1 MGLLFLRFFRIKRSL
16 FRTSFQLLRRRLGKS
31 PGCKPKLFMANVL
44 VMSITWG
51 KVVLYAKLKGSQ
63 CKEFKL

>member
-16 FRTSFQLLRRRLGKS
+16 FRTSSQLLRRRLS
-31 PGCKPKLFMANVL
+31 GCKPKLFMANVL